1 MPASASL
8 PLEFQGRTVLQ
19 GSLSLIIAPV
29 GEERSSTKL
38 LRASLPVSLL
48 EFEKKKAFGKAI
60 WGNSAAAS
68 QVASCLGAR

>member
-1 MPASASL
+1 M
-8 PLEFQGRTVLQ
+8 
-19 GSLSLIIAPV
+19 IIAPV